1 MIGTP
6 VDTAGAHPIA
16 MAIGLD
22 PALAHA
28 LADELVALTTQL
40 ADLAYDL
47 AGNADTLRHHMHS
60 LQAVDRIT
68 QAQLAIADML
78 RATGSIDDRL
88 EAVTLEDLGAS
99 VRDSLD
105 RYRRDGVPVEPD
117 IDEAA

>member
-16 MAIGLD
+16 IAIGLD

-28 LADELVALTTQL
+28 LADELVALTSHL

-60 LQAVDRIT
+60 LQAIDRIT

-78 RATGSIDDRL
+78 RATGNIDDRL
-88 EAVTLEDLGAS
+88 KAVTLEDLGAS
-99 VRDSLD
+99 VRDALD